1 MEKNIKIE
9 EVELPEGFKFADE
22 ASCAAYRN
30 AVAGP
35 LNSMERLPMVVIT
48 SDRPGVGKSTL
59 ARHILERRYGD
70 VRGSWC
76 FHTDAGILR
85 YIPKALEDGYLWFD
99 EAGPHLF
106 SSRVLSHLLDAK
118 VWEYR
123 PLRAKE
129 SVSVTI
135 PEQFQIIVTG
145 CQIDLPDHLANR
157 SILIRLG

>member
-1 MEKNIKIE
+1 MEKNIRIE
-9 EVELPEGFKFADE
+9 DVEVPVGFKFADE
-22 ASCAAYRN
+22 ASCDAYRH
-30 AVAGP
+30 AVAGT

-48 SDRPGVGKSTL
+48 SDRPAMGKSTL

-70 VRGSWC
+70 VRAGWC
-76 FHTDAGILR
+76 FHTDAGISR

-99 EAGPHLF
+99 DAGPHPF
-106 SSRVLSHLLDAK
+106 SSRVLSHLLDAR

-145 CQIDLPDHLANR
+145 CQIDLPEHLVNR